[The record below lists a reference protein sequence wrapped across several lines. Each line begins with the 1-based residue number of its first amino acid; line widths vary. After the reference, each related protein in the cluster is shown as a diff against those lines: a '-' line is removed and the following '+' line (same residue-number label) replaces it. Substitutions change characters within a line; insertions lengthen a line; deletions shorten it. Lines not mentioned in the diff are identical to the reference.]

1 MKPSG
6 AKRPL
11 TGWHV
16 FAGVFLF
23 FAVVISVNALMA
35 TLAVRTFS
43 GEDVKKSYLQG
54 LNYNQTLAQQ
64 EKDHALG
71 WRVTA
76 QATAHGLLT
85 LTITDRA
92 GTPLTDVRVKGR
104 LRHPATTRRDIP
116 LDAATNGKGDIT
128 VPVPRL
134 TPGAWTLDVTLKRT
148 VGDHATVQQKLW
160 VE

>member
-1 MKPSG
+1 MT
-6 AKRPL
+6 KRPL

-16 FAGVFLF
+16 FTGVALF
-23 FAVVISVNALMA
+23 FAVVIGINALMA

-64 EKDHALG
+64 AKDRALG
-71 WRVTA
+71 WRVAA
-76 QATAHGLLT
+76 QATARGYLT
-85 LTITDRA
+85 LAITDRA
-92 GTPLTDVRVKGR
+92 GTPLTDVLVKGR

-116 LDAATNGKGDIT
+116 LDAATDGTGHIKL
-128 VPVPRL
+128 PVPQL
-134 TPGAWTLDVTLKRT
+134 TPGAWTLDVTLSRAI
-148 VGDHATVQQKLW
+148 GDHATVQKRLW